1 MKDHKKSKYNMWQNT
16 GFMLKTAWEICRS
29 VPFLVV
35 ILAAVTAGKTTAEML
50 IAPVLLGQVEEKV
63 PLWELVWSIVGFSA
77 LLFLLSGLCAYLT
90 DNSLFGRITV
100 RLNLL
105 RRIDTKVAET
115 SYPNTLD
122 NDFINSEDK
131 ALHSCSSNSQAT
143 ESIWRTWTDI
153 LTNVIGFIVYLLL
166 LSGLNPWLMV
176 IVVVTAVAGYFVNKR
191 INGWGYRHREEEAAY
206 IEKMDYVNRVATKRT
221 HAKDIRIFGLR
232 DWLEDVWDRTLG
244 LYRSFIARREGIYLW
259 SNVVDLVLTFM
270 RNGIAY
276 AYLIWLALEQ
286 GLPASEFLLYF
297 NTVSGFT
304 QWITGILEKFSV
316 LHTQSL
322 DISAVRE
329 FLEWP
334 EPFKFDDG
342 EPLDADPGKSYEI
355 RLEDVSYRYP
365 YGDEDI
371 LSHISLTIHPGEK
384 LAVVGLNGAGKTT
397 LVRLVCG
404 FLDPTHGRVLLNGED
419 IRKYDRRDY
428 YALFSAVFQDFSILE
443 ASVAQNVAQRV
454 NGIDEA
460 RVWECLDKAGM
471 TRTVQELPS
480 GLETPVGRQV
490 YEDGVELSGGQTQRL
505 MLARALYKNAPVI
518 LLDEPTAALD
528 PIAENDIYMKYSEMT
543 HGRTSLFISHRLA
556 STRFCDRIL
565 FMEHG
570 KIAEEGTHASLMA
583 LDGGYAHLFQVQSR
597 YYQDKGTDGDADAF
611 NELSGKGGSCHE

>member
-1 MKDHKKSKYNMWQNT
+1 MWQNT

-206 IEKMDYVNRVATKRT
+206 IEKMDYVNRVAAKRT

-259 SNVVDLVLTFM
+259 SNVVDLVLTFV

-322 DISAVRE
+322 DISTVRE

-342 EPLDADPGKSYEI
+342 EPLDADPDKSYEI
-355 RLEDVSYRYP
+355 CLEDVSYRYP

>member
-206 IEKMDYVNRVATKRT
+206 IEKMDYVNRVAAKRT

-322 DISAVRE
+322 DISTVRE

-342 EPLDADPGKSYEI
+342 EPLDADPDKSYEI
-355 RLEDVSYRYP
+355 CLEDVSYRYP

-597 YYQDKGTDGDADAF
+597 YYQDKGTDGDADGF

>member
-221 HAKDIRIFGLR
+221 YAKDIRIFGLR

-342 EPLDADPGKSYEI
+342 EPLDADPDKSYEI
-355 RLEDVSYRYP
+355 CLEDVSYRYP

-371 LSHISLTIHPGEK
+371 LSHISLTIHPSEK

>member
-166 LSGLNPWLMV
+166 LSGLNLWLMV

-206 IEKMDYVNRVATKRT
+206 IEKMDYVNRVAAKRT

-259 SNVVDLVLTFM
+259 SNVVDLVLTFV

-322 DISAVRE
+322 DISTVRE

-342 EPLDADPGKSYEI
+342 EPLDADPDKSYEI
-355 RLEDVSYRYP
+355 CLEDVSYRYP

-404 FLDPTHGRVLLNGED
+404 FLDPTYGRVLLNGED

>member
-166 LSGLNPWLMV
+166 LSGLNLWLMV

-206 IEKMDYVNRVATKRT
+206 IEKMDYVNRVAAKRT

-259 SNVVDLVLTFM
+259 SNVVDLVLTFV

-322 DISAVRE
+322 DISTVRE

-342 EPLDADPGKSYEI
+342 EPLDADPDKSYEI
-355 RLEDVSYRYP
+355 CLEDVSYRYP

-404 FLDPTHGRVLLNGED
+404 FLDPTYGRVLLNGED

-570 KIAEEGTHASLMA
+570 KIAEEGTHASLMT

-597 YYQDKGTDGDADAF
+597 YYQDKGTDGAEDDLKD
-611 NELSGKGGSCHE
+611 LSGKGGSCHE

>member
-1 MKDHKKSKYNMWQNT
+1 MWQNT

-221 HAKDIRIFGLR
+221 YAKDIRIFGLR

-322 DISAVRE
+322 DISTVRE

-342 EPLDADPGKSYEI
+342 EPLDADPDKSYEI
-355 RLEDVSYRYP
+355 CLEDVSYRYP

-404 FLDPTHGRVLLNGED
+404 FLDPTYGRVLLNGED

>member
-166 LSGLNPWLMV
+166 LFGLNPWLMV

-206 IEKMDYVNRVATKRT
+206 IEKMDYVNRVAAKRT

-322 DISAVRE
+322 DISTVRE

-342 EPLDADPGKSYEI
+342 EPLDADPDKSYEI
-355 RLEDVSYRYP
+355 CLEDVSYRYP

-471 TRTVQELPS
+471 IRTVQELPS

-597 YYQDKGTDGDADAF
+597 YYQDKGTDGAEDDLKD
-611 NELSGKGGSCHE
+611 LSGKGGSCHE

>member
-1 MKDHKKSKYNMWQNT
+1 MWQNT

-206 IEKMDYVNRVATKRT
+206 IEKMDYVNRVAAKRT

-259 SNVVDLVLTFM
+259 SNVVDLVLTFV

-322 DISAVRE
+322 DISTVRE

-342 EPLDADPGKSYEI
+342 EPLDADPDKSYEI
-355 RLEDVSYRYP
+355 CLEDVSYRYP

-404 FLDPTHGRVLLNGED
+404 FLDPTYGRVLLNGED

-570 KIAEEGTHASLMA
+570 KIAEEGTHASLMT

>member
-206 IEKMDYVNRVATKRT
+206 IEKMDYVNRVAAKRT

-322 DISAVRE
+322 DISTVRE

-342 EPLDADPGKSYEI
+342 EPLDADPDKSYEI
-355 RLEDVSYRYP
+355 CLEDVSYRYP

-371 LSHISLTIHPGEK
+371 LSHISLTIHAGEK

-597 YYQDKGTDGDADAF
+597 YYQDKGTDGAEDDLKD
-611 NELSGKGGSCHE
+611 LSGKGGSCHE

>member
-1 MKDHKKSKYNMWQNT
+1 MWQNT

-206 IEKMDYVNRVATKRT
+206 IEKMDYVNRVAAKRT

-322 DISAVRE
+322 DISTVRE

-342 EPLDADPGKSYEI
+342 EPLDADPDKSYEI
-355 RLEDVSYRYP
+355 CLEDVSYRYP

-597 YYQDKGTDGDADAF
+597 YYQDKGTDGAEDDLKD
-611 NELSGKGGSCHE
+611 LSGKGGSCHE

>member
-206 IEKMDYVNRVATKRT
+206 IEKMDYVNRVAAKRT

-342 EPLDADPGKSYEI
+342 EPLDADPDKSYEI
-355 RLEDVSYRYP
+355 CLEDVSYRYP

>member
-206 IEKMDYVNRVATKRT
+206 IEKMDYVNRVAAKRT

-259 SNVVDLVLTFM
+259 SNVVDLVLTFV

-322 DISAVRE
+322 DISTVRE

-342 EPLDADPGKSYEI
+342 EPLDADPDKSYEI
-355 RLEDVSYRYP
+355 CLEDVSYRYP

>member
-206 IEKMDYVNRVATKRT
+206 IEKMDYVNRVAAKRT

-322 DISAVRE
+322 DISTVRE

-342 EPLDADPGKSYEI
+342 EPLDADPDKSYEI
-355 RLEDVSYRYP
+355 CLEDVSYRYP

>member
-221 HAKDIRIFGLR
+221 YAKDIRIFGLR

-322 DISAVRE
+322 DISVVRE

-342 EPLDADPGKSYEI
+342 EPLDADPDKSYEI
-355 RLEDVSYRYP
+355 CLEDVSYRYP

-371 LSHISLTIHPGEK
+371 LSHISLTIHPSEK

>member
-29 VPFLVV
+29 VPFLAV

-206 IEKMDYVNRVATKRT
+206 IEKMDYVNRVAAKRT

-322 DISAVRE
+322 DISTVRE

-342 EPLDADPGKSYEI
+342 EPLDADPDKSYEI
-355 RLEDVSYRYP
+355 CLEDVSYRYP

>member
-221 HAKDIRIFGLR
+221 YAKDIRIFGLR

>member
-1 MKDHKKSKYNMWQNT
+1 MWQNT

-206 IEKMDYVNRVATKRT
+206 IEKMDYVNRVAAKRT

-286 GLPASEFLLYF
+286 GFPASEFLLYF

-322 DISAVRE
+322 DISTVRE

-342 EPLDADPGKSYEI
+342 EPLDADPDKSYEI
-355 RLEDVSYRYP
+355 CLEDVSYRYP

-505 MLARALYKNAPVI
+505 MFARALYKNAPVI

-597 YYQDKGTDGDADAF
+597 YYQDKGTDGAEDDLKD
-611 NELSGKGGSCHE
+611 LSGKGGSCHE

>member
-221 HAKDIRIFGLR
+221 YAKDIRIFGLR

-342 EPLDADPGKSYEI
+342 EPLDADPDKSYEI
-355 RLEDVSYRYP
+355 CLEDVSYRYP

-404 FLDPTHGRVLLNGED
+404 FLDPTYGRVLLNGED

>member
-206 IEKMDYVNRVATKRT
+206 IEKMDYVNRVAAKRT

-322 DISAVRE
+322 DISTVRE

-342 EPLDADPGKSYEI
+342 EPLDADPDKSYEI
-355 RLEDVSYRYP
+355 CLEDVSYRYP

-597 YYQDKGTDGDADAF
+597 YYQDKGTDGAEDDLKD
-611 NELSGKGGSCHE
+611 LSGKGGSCHE

>member
-1 MKDHKKSKYNMWQNT
+1 MWQNT

-166 LSGLNPWLMV
+166 LSGLNLWLMV

-206 IEKMDYVNRVATKRT
+206 IEKMDYVNRVAAKRT

-259 SNVVDLVLTFM
+259 SNVVDLVLTFV

-322 DISAVRE
+322 DISTVRE

-342 EPLDADPGKSYEI
+342 EPLDADPDKSYEI
-355 RLEDVSYRYP
+355 CLEDVSYRYP

-404 FLDPTHGRVLLNGED
+404 FLDPTYGRVLLNGED

-570 KIAEEGTHASLMA
+570 KIAEEGTHASLMT

-597 YYQDKGTDGDADAF
+597 YYQDKGTDGAEDDLKD
-611 NELSGKGGSCHE
+611 LSGKGGSCHE

>member
-206 IEKMDYVNRVATKRT
+206 IEKMDYVNRVAAKRT

-259 SNVVDLVLTFM
+259 SNVVDLVLTFV

-322 DISAVRE
+322 DISTVRE

-342 EPLDADPGKSYEI
+342 EPLDADPDKSYEI
-355 RLEDVSYRYP
+355 CLEDVSYRYP

-404 FLDPTHGRVLLNGED
+404 FLDPTYGRVLLNGED

-570 KIAEEGTHASLMA
+570 KIAEEGTHASLMT

-597 YYQDKGTDGDADAF
+597 YYQDKGTDGAEDDLKD
-611 NELSGKGGSCHE
+611 LSGKGGSCHE